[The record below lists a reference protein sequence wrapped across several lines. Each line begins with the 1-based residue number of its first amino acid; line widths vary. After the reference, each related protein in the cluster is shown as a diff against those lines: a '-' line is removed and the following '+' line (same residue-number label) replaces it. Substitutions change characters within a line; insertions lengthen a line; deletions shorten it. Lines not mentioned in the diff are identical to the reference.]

1 MNYILPLALVVAS
14 NVMYQICAKAV
25 PGGINPLASLT
36 VTYAVGTV
44 LSLVLFFLLNRDANL
59 FAEYRKLNWAPFLLG
74 VSIVGLEVGFI
85 LAYKAGWQ
93 MSILQVVQGILLAM
107 ILLVIGFIFYKEG
120 ITWNKIAGVVVCLAG
135 LTLINFR

>member
-1 MNYILPLALVVAS
+1 MNYIFPLALVVAS

>member
-1 MNYILPLALVVAS
+1 MNYIFPLALVVAS

-44 LSLVLFFLLNRDANL
+44 LSLVLYFILNRDANL

-93 MSILQVVQGILLAM
+93 MSILQVVQGILLAI
-107 ILLVIGFIFYKEG
+107 ILLFIGFIFFKEG